1 MSEKE
6 CIVKG
11 CRNPLSLVGPLC
23 RPCYVMLSRGVV
35 MESKAWF
42 VMEMEFMHTQNHFA
56 MEQVRELHDKVNEL
70 SEK

>member
-1 MSEKE
+1 
-6 CIVKG
+6 
-11 CRNPLSLVGPLC
+11 
-23 RPCYVMLSRGVV
+23 